1 MPNPNP
7 TKTSWK
13 PGQSGN
19 PSGRPRGDHKI
30 QELARGHGPTA
41 LDVLVKI
48 ATEGQSE
55 GARVSAAIALLDRG
69 YGRPPQLNTNDPGA
83 LRRAVD
89 LSDDELASIIA
100 AGSSD
105 DPAEAPDD
113 PPKPH

>member
-55 GARVSAAIALLDRG
+55 GAR
-69 YGRPPQLNTNDPGA
+69 PPQLNTNDPGA